1 VATKKNTDT
10 AIAQIPDQIP
20 EVDIATQQ
28 SENTDMYIAEALV
41 LLQSGFLPNETQ
53 FDLTNQ
59 SNEIETA
66 DAEAPI
72 N

>member
-28 SENTDMYIAEALV
+28 SENRAENTDMYIAEVLV

-53 FDLTNQ
+53 FVNNETQLDLTNQ
-59 SNEIETA
+59 SN
-66 DAEAPI
+66 
-72 N
+72 